1 MNAARGTEAVCW
13 LDDRLGTGAYTALG
27 DTAGAS
33 LLDVR
38 SLDDGPGNSVAAVSG
53 LITQGLRLLEAGT
66 SVIAACDLGVSRS
79 NAVAAGIMAM
89 RSGQPLDLALERV
102 LRATG
107 GADICLG
114 LLDTVRA
121 ALGEGQPAA
130 SGDKTLVLGMQGSP
144 EQALHA
150 AMPGRLVSL
159 APGHWRCAAAIDLAA
174 RQASANAIIFS
185 AEPQGCTGAGLI
197 GQTLTRLYAAVEVC
211 VRQRLHLVF
220 LSDWSVFSGGE
231 SGDTIAD
238 EDSPVRPG
246 GVMGLAMALCE
257 SLVNNAVATAGL
269 SAAVVRPAT
278 MYGPDAWRSGFLR
291 HFRTLAKQGAT
302 IELRRFR
309 NGWARLDMLHEA
321 DFARGIRALLERR
334 KTGIWHLG
342 TGLLTSTET
351 LSRMVIHALG
361 SQSTI
366 SPVEMAGSHVN
377 VALPS
382 LRARTGLGWAPEIE
396 ILRGLEAFAAG
407 QSTPLRE
414 TPKECPC
421 AH

>member
-1 MNAARGTEAVCW
+1 MNQARPTDAVCW
-13 LDDRLGTGAYTALG
+13 LDDRLGTGAYAALG

-38 SLDDGPGNSVAAVSG
+38 SLDDGPGNSVAVVSG
-53 LITQGLRLLEAGT
+53 LITQGLRLLEAGA

-79 NAVAAGIMAM
+79 NAVAAGVMAM
-89 RSGQPLDLALERV
+89 HSGQPLDLALERV

-150 AMPGRLVSL
+150 AMPGRLASL

-185 AEPQGCTGAGLI
+185 AEPQGCSGAGLI
-197 GQTLTRLYAAVEVC
+197 GQTLTRLHAAVEVC
-211 VRQRLHLVF
+211 VLRRLHLVF
-220 LSDWSVFSGGE
+220 LSDWSIFSGGE
-231 SGDTIAD
+231 GGDMLAD
-238 EDSPVRPG
+238 EDSPGRPG
-246 GVMGLAMALCE
+246 GIMGLAMGLCE
-257 SLVNNAVATAGL
+257 SLVDHAVATAGL

-278 MYGPDAWRSGFLR
+278 VYGTDAWRSGFLR
-291 HFRTLAKQGAT
+291 QFRTLARQGAA
-302 IELRRFR
+302 IGLRRFR

-321 DFARGIRALLERR
+321 DFARGIRALLEGQ

-342 TGLLTSTET
+342 TGLFTSTET
-351 LSRMVIHALG
+351 LSRMMIDALG
-361 SQSTI
+361 SQSTV
-366 SPVEMAGSHVN
+366 SPVEMAGSCCN

-382 LRARTGLGWAPEIE
+382 HRAKTELGWAPEIQ
-396 ILRGLEAFAAG
+396 IQRGLEAFAAG
-407 QSTPLRE
+407 QSTPAHE